1 MSAGLGG
8 AWNRGSAAPR
18 NVAILG
24 KQQDMGAFCLSHIK
38 NTNLCEQFSASS
50 RRDEDGA
57 QGNVKMSKIK
67 MSLHVLARRLSSK
80 SLQIVLYARNSMLAL
95 EMRIV
100 RKHAH
105 PFVEA
110 HLVRGSVGRLWLL
123 LVTTRANVL
132 DTAATAAGLGK
143 ELVLE
148 LTVLVVTVWLLER
161 DGNDVE
167 DVGALLED
175 VVHLF
180 EGSVSGLGEE
190 EVGHWENEGVDDR
203 EDCCAVRNSS
213 IDEFKY

>member
-1 MSAGLGG
+1 M
-8 AWNRGSAAPR
+8 APR
-18 NVAILG
+18 RPEMWQSWGSNKTWPRFACLGPISANSLARLLNLTAIN
-24 KQQDMGAFCLSHIK
+24 MWR
-38 NTNLCEQFSASS
+38 CEGV
-50 RRDEDGA
+50 E
-57 QGNVKMSKIK
+57 IK

-132 DTAATAAGLGK
+132 DTAATTASLRE

-148 LTVLVVTVWLLER
+148 LTVLVVTVGLLER

-167 DVGALLED
+167 DIGALLED
-175 VVHLF
+175 VVHLL
-180 EGSVSGLGEE
+180 EGSVAGFGEE
-190 EVGHWENEGVDDR
+190 EVGHWEDEGVDDR
-203 EDCCAVRNSS
+203 EDCCAVSKWL
-213 IDEFKY
+213 I